1 MNYRLSDRVS
11 KVKPSF
17 TLQMATVAA
26 EMRTQGLDVINFSV
40 GEPDFNTPEH
50 IIKAGKKAMDQGYT
64 KYTAGPGMIEFRQAI
79 CEKLNKENGIA
90 YDIQD
95 ILVSNGEKQSLY
107 TACQA
112 LFGAGDEVMILRP
125 YWVSFPEFVRLAD
138 AEPLLVDTIAENN
151 FEPDFDDL
159 QSKINPN
166 VRGIIINSP
175 SNPTGGVWEE
185 KALLKLLRI
194 AKENEWVIISDE
206 CYERLVYDGEFIST
220 EKLNRENNIN
230 ATVVTCL
237 SLSKTYAM
245 TGRRIGY
252 TAGPREIIK
261 AM

>member
-1 MNYRLSDRVS
+1 
-11 KVKPSF
+11 
-17 TLQMATVAA
+17 
-26 EMRTQGLDVINFSV
+26 
-40 GEPDFNTPEH
+40 
-50 IIKAGKKAMDQGYT
+50 
-64 KYTAGPGMIEFRQAI
+64 
-79 CEKLNKENGIA
+79 
-90 YDIQD
+90 
-95 ILVSNGEKQSLY
+95 
-107 TACQA
+107 
-112 LFGAGDEVMILRP
+112 MILRP

-220 EKLNRENNIN
+220 EKLNRKNNIN

-237 SLSKTYAM
+237 SLSL
-245 TGRRIGY
+245 IH
-252 TAGPREIIK
+252 I
-261 AM
+261 